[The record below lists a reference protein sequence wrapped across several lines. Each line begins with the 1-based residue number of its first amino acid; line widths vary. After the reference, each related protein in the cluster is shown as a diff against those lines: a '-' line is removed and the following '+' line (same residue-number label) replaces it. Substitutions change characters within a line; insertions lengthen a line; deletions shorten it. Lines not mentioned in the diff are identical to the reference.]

1 MELDISKVKGEFG
14 LDVSSESSNAGV
26 LLSGDAVVGGSGIK
40 TNGRTAGIGEAVW
53 RRDTD
58 LGPSCSAQVLQ
69 DGLFEQ
75 LFFGE
80 DAAR

>member
-1 MELDISKVKGEFG
+1 MELDISKVKEEFG

-26 LLSGDAVVGGSGIK
+26 LLSGDAAVGGSGIK
-40 TNGRTAGIGEAVW
+40 TNGRTAGKGEAVW

-58 LGPSCSAQVLQ
+58 LGPSCSTQMLQ